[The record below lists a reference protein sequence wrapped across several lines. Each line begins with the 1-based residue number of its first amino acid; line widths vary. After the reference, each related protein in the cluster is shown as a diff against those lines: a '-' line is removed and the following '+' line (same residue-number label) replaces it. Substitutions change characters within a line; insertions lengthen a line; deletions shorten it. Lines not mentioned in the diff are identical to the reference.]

1 MNENNRG
8 HQQNEVGEH
17 IEVWADFVHIKDLVL
32 AIVITTVT
40 TLAGY
45 FIAPS
50 EEPAPLLFG
59 LVGAFIGFIIS
70 SLLIKPKRQ
79 FKQDESEER

>member
-1 MNENNRG
+1 MKENNKG
-8 HQQNEVGEH
+8 HQQNEVGEN

-40 TLAGY
+40 TLTGY

-50 EEPAPLLFG
+50 EEPSPLLFG